1 MLDSARP
8 AVMASAAESITPRAR
23 TSERDTIAW
32 RAGATRPAAD
42 VPRVAL
48 KVLVIDYPQPA
59 RHHAVITQSHI
70 VGEFPA
76 QDRRAGRSR
85 TRTPINRQA
94 QRTEQMRRDF
104 VVIEEGARVLP
115 DPTEVIPDD
124 GRPVA
129 VPMRF
134 VQRRVGVLQHLEGAL
149 VQELVNPTAM
159 RFPKELAEVAV
170 AVL

>member
-1 MLDSARP
+1 
-8 AVMASAAESITPRAR
+8 
-23 TSERDTIAW
+23 
-32 RAGATRPAAD
+32 
-42 VPRVAL
+42 
-48 KVLVIDYPQPA
+48 
-59 RHHAVITQSHI
+59 
-70 VGEFPA
+70 
-76 QDRRAGRSR
+76 
-85 TRTPINRQA
+85 
-94 QRTEQMRRDF
+94 MRRDF